1 VAGEI
6 DITEAD
12 LITVPQDPDAPV
24 IGKLQLRA
32 ADDLER
38 IAGRRLCGDSSSGW
52 SEQLPAWM
60 RRAGSW
66 C

>member
-38 IAGRRLCGDSSSGW
+38 ICSCAQPMTWSG
-52 SEQLPAWM
+52 
-60 RRAGSW
+60 
-66 C
+66 